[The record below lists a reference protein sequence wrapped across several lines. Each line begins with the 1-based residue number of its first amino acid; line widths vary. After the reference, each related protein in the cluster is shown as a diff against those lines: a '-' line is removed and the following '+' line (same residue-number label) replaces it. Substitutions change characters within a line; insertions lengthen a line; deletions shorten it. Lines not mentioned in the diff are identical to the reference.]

1 MRVREVMSAPAV
13 VVACDTTVKEAA
25 RLLDEHGFTALP
37 VVDAAGRLAG
47 IVGEAD
53 VLADRLPPDPRLPV
67 PARPTRTIGRLVE
80 DVMRRDVLTASPRDG
95 ASDMLVVMREG
106 GLRSI
111 PVVDDDVVVGVVTW
125 RDLVHAL
132 ARPDT
137 EIAADARRRL
147 ALRFGDRWTVQVDD
161 GDVLLTSDRPADVP
175 DRSLAI
181 RIAESV
187 IGTTRCRIAGD
198 VPMAAAT

>member
-67 PARPTRTIGRLVE
+67 PAAPRARSAASSRTSCGATCSRPPRA
-80 DVMRRDVLTASPRDG
+80 TAR
-95 ASDMLVVMREG
+95 
-106 GLRSI
+106 
-111 PVVDDDVVVGVVTW
+111 
-125 RDLVHAL
+125 
-132 ARPDT
+132 
-137 EIAADARRRL
+137 
-147 ALRFGDRWTVQVDD
+147 
-161 GDVLLTSDRPADVP
+161 
-175 DRSLAI
+175 
-181 RIAESV
+181 
-187 IGTTRCRIAGD
+187 
-198 VPMAAAT
+198 ATCSS